1 MDDAVAD
8 IESALEAL
16 ATAQRNGD
24 FAGQGQALE
33 DLQAAVEAYQ
43 AAQQAAAAASPTG

>member
-1 MDDAVAD
+1 MDQAVEE
-8 IESALEAL
+8 IQSALEAL
-16 ATAQRNGD
+16 ETAQRNGD

-43 AAQQAAAAASPTG
+43 QAQQAGAAATPTG